1 MSIGSFSEL
10 KKHSGALHIQ
20 VSDQDL
26 KAFGELS
33 AWVPKAAANA
43 QRRAINKTLGWLR
56 THIAR
61 TVGRQERIAVRAVRQ
76 RLLSYPAAGGA
87 TARGKLWF
95 GLNPLEAS
103 RAGRAR
109 QTIKGVSVA
118 GRRYRGA
125 FYKTV
130 YGNQPGIW
138 IRTASKHFD
147 RADYPDSDITTSKG
161 ISFGWIAEHSDRHPL
176 AKAKISLAS
185 VRPHFE
191 HWARKADERLLHI
204 LKQEVNFEL
213 GKYVKRTQRVRPAP
227 KS

>member
-1 MSIGSFSEL
+1 MNIGSFSEV
-10 KKHSGALHIQ
+10 KKHSASLNIQ

-33 AWVPKAAANA
+33 ALIPKAAANA

-56 THIAR
+56 TQIAR
-61 TVGRQERIAVRAVRQ
+61 TVGRQERVAVRAVRQ
-76 RLLSYPAAGGA
+76 RLLSYPVESGA
-87 TARGKLWF
+87 KMRGKLWF

-109 QTIKGVSVA
+109 QTQKGVSVA

-130 YGNQPGIW
+130 YGNRPDIW

-161 ISFGWIAEHSDRHPL
+161 VSSGWIAENSDRHPL
-176 AKAKISLAS
+176 AKAKISLDE

-191 HWARKADERLLHI
+191 AWSRKADAQLMHV
-204 LKQEVNFEL
+204 LKQELNYEL
-213 GKYVKRTQRVRPAP
+213 QKYLKGPRRV
-227 KS
+227 